1 MASAGNG
8 QQFAASRAIIGW
20 MIAATGAEVMS
31 QLIRLQQ
38 TEPPAWLF
46 CDYAGRLAALALLA
60 ANPAVRGVVYRAEPL
75 KISLAI
81 VINWGLLLIPI
92 CGAAIVAGHVYAAYL
107 PTFRLGT
114 YPRPDGWLLIFDLTF
129 GLALVA
135 LHEEIVLR
143 RAMRLALGGL
153 GDGRAMT
160 AVSSLLFG
168 GYHWWTGVPNMIF
181 AGVFGVF
188 AMLLFRRTGA
198 LWPVVVLHFMV
209 DLICFI

>member
-1 MASAGNG
+1 MASAGNDR
-8 QQFAASRAIIGW
+8 QSAASRTIIVW
-20 MIAATGAEVMS
+20 MIATTGAELVS
-31 QLIRLQQ
+31 QIIRLQQ
-38 TEPPAWLF
+38 TAPPAWLF
-46 CDYAGRLAALALLA
+46 WDYAGRVAALALLA
-60 ANPAVRGVVYRAEPL
+60 ANPAVRGAVYRAEPL
-75 KISLAI
+75 RISLAI

-92 CGAAIVAGHVYAAYL
+92 CGAAIVAGYIYAAYL

-135 LHEEIVLR
+135 LHEEIVFR

-160 AVSSLLFG
+160 FVSSVMFG

-181 AGVFGVF
+181 AGVFGGF
-188 AMLLFRRTGA
+188 AMLLYRRTGA
-198 LWPVVVLHFMV
+198 LWPVVILHFMV